1 MSEALAGDFVTVA
14 EASERWSVP
23 ARRIRHVLE
32 RSVKRGET
40 PPETLQKTFRT
51 KTGERSAVA
60 YPVAWL
66 GTLIDVENPQAETL
80 QRSVAERSA
89 NEAKQIAE
97 PLQRS
102 APERSELSDWKAR
115 ALVAEARAE
124 LLEKSV
130 ADAQKA
136 TADTASDRDAWK
148 DQAASLTEALQR
160 AQDEARASR
169 LIGGGRAVQQI
180 EASGLTGGDSSG
192 DTAQGGGITAPTVPE
207 GEKRSLWSWLR
218 RVW

>member
-1 MSEALAGDFVTVA
+1 MSEDLAGDFVTVA

-80 QRSVAERSA
+80 QRSAFERSA

-130 ADAQKA
+130 TDVQAERDRWADQG
-136 TADTASDRDAWK
+136 
-148 DQAASLTEALQR
+148 ASLTEALR
-160 AQDEARASR
+160 AAQDEARAARLMPSR
-169 LIGGGRAVQQI
+169 PAMQI
-180 EASGLTGGDSSG
+180 EPLETPRADSSEG
-192 DTAQGGGITAPTVPE
+192 TGSGGGIVSPGT
-207 GEKRSLWSWLR
+207 EKRPWWVLPAFWQGR
-218 RVW
+218 G